1 LIYYFLYTR
10 IKENKSKETTPIIT
24 TSRIHPSLSVFTWS
38 FGKDK
43 EMDGAGCDNGRAVI
57 YYKINNGC
65 PLIDDYC
72 PAHVYGLCLCAAQGK
87 DRTRRLLGTRVS
99 YKKRT
104 QPISR
109 LTDPLLALLLLIFV
123 IPSVKD

>member
-1 LIYYFLYTR
+1 MFILALSLPCAAQRHSPLTRTGPIETWSRYVSLIYYFLYTR

-57 YYKINNGC
+57 YYKINNGS
-65 PLIDDYC
+65 LIIIDI
-72 PAHVYGLCLCAAQGK
+72 LAQYLK
-87 DRTRRLLGTRVS
+87 E
-99 YKKRT
+99 
-104 QPISR
+104 
-109 LTDPLLALLLLIFV
+109 
-123 IPSVKD
+123 